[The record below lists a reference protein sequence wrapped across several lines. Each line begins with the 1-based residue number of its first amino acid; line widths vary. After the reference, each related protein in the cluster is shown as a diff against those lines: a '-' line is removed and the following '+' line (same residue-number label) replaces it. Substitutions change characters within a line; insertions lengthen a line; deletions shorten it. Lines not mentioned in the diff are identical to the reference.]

1 MTVLHLIIVE
11 DLEMDRRNLADLL
24 QADCAGHEETLDLSF
39 YASGEEFLA
48 LYRPKS
54 CNGLFLDIL
63 LGGLNGIEVAEKVRE
78 AEPRLPIIFT
88 TWERDYAVEGFA
100 VDATDY
106 LIKPLV
112 PAQVRRCMER
122 LREFLSRPSS
132 ISLLEI
138 SGRGHATPV
147 DVAFEEILY
156 AQCFNH
162 VIDVHT
168 LSGVYRTRMSFQD
181 FSARFPHTGRFYICG
196 RGLVVNLSLVAQV
209 EGHVLL
215 LKNGDKLPVP
225 RSRRKEAQQAYMNWM
240 FTHARRE
247 GWA

>member
-1 MTVLHLIIVE
+1 
-11 DLEMDRRNLADLL
+11 
-24 QADCAGHEETLDLSF
+24 
-39 YASGEEFLA
+39 
-48 LYRPKS
+48 
-54 CNGLFLDIL
+54 
-63 LGGLNGIEVAEKVRE
+63 
-78 AEPRLPIIFT
+78 
-88 TWERDYAVEGFA
+88 
-100 VDATDY
+100 
-106 LIKPLV
+106 
-112 PAQVRRCMER
+112 MER
-122 LREFLSRPSS
+122 LRECLSRPSS

-225 RSRRKEAQQAYMNWM
+225 PQPEKGSAAGLHELDVHPCPERGLGVRAAWEDGALSPSVRV
-240 FTHARRE
+240 
-247 GWA
+247 